1 VKILSTL
8 AVGAAGGWLAL
19 WLHVPA
25 GALMGSMT
33 AVAAMRLLGGPV
45 ATVPTPARR
54 AVQMVLG
61 MMLGLSV
68 TLSSVLTGRL
78 LLPAVILT
86 VAIVILSVGVAYL
99 IQRATGWSW
108 PVALMCAAP
117 AGITEISLLADDMG
131 YDATLV
137 AAFHL
142 VRVVTIVTLVPWLV
156 IWVR

>member
-1 VKILSTL
+1 MLGTL
-8 AVGAAGGWLAL
+8 AVGAFGGWTAY

-25 GALMGSMT
+25 GPLVGSLL
-33 AVAAMRLLGGPV
+33 AVSVLRLAGGPV

-54 AVQMVLG
+54 VVQMVLG

-68 TLSSVLTGRL
+68 SLSSVLTGRL
-78 LLPAVILT
+78 LLPAVVLT
-86 VAIVILSVGVAYL
+86 ITIVVLSMGVAYV
-99 IQRATGWSW
+99 IMRATGWNW
-108 PVALMCAAP
+108 PTALLCAAP

-142 VRVVTIVTLVPWLV
+142 VRVVTIVTLAPWLV
-156 IWVR
+156 IWLR